1 MSAVFSR
8 YLKLH
13 FSNHNICFN
22 DMEISA
28 HVFSPDLSR
37 LKLQKLQSLLP
48 PPPPPSPRFK
58 TRCRLLKTLLGG
70 GCILNSPFAHLSI
83 THLVCPPKFCISV
96 ALNFSWD
103 HCNTQEKLKT
113 KIMQSFLGGGGGGK
127 QDVLWEMW
135 KWRIAYGCGV
145 HLGLVFLLEAALFL
159 RVSNCSVIFLSF
171 VRKLAVTKG

>member
-1 MSAVFSR
+1 MSAVFSG

-28 HVFSPDLSR
+28 HVFSPRS
-37 LKLQKLQSLLP
+37 KSAETSKASKP
-48 PPPPPSPRFK
+48 STPSPSPSPRFK
-58 TRCRLLKTLLGG
+58 TRCRLLKTQEPIKFDGLLKDSILREGG
-70 GCILNSPFAHLSI
+70 G
-83 THLVCPPKFCISV
+83 
-96 ALNFSWD
+96 
-103 HCNTQEKLKT
+103 CNTQEKLKT

-159 RVSNCSVIFLSF
+159 RESNCSVIFLSF

>member
-1 MSAVFSR
+1 MSAVFSG

-48 PPPPPSPRFK
+48 PFK
-58 TRCRLLKTLLGG
+58 DSILREGD

-96 ALNFSWD
+96 VLNFSWD

-113 KIMQSFLGGGGGGK
+113 KIMQSFLGGGGK

>member
-1 MSAVFSR
+1 M
-8 YLKLH
+8 Y
-13 FSNHNICFN
+13 
-22 DMEISA
+22 
-28 HVFSPDLSR
+28 SPQDLSR

-48 PPPPPSPRFK
+48 PPPPPLPTFQNALPPFK
-58 TRCRLLKTLLGG
+58 DSILTEGG
-70 GCILNSPFAHLSI
+70 G
-83 THLVCPPKFCISV
+83 
-96 ALNFSWD
+96 
-103 HCNTQEKLKT
+103 CNTQEKLKT

-135 KWRIAYGCGV
+135 KWRIAYGCGA